1 MHAQDLHTCS
11 VPVADQISAVPAYP
25 NNNLIAAGMKACACH
40 ADAAL
45 ALEEKGLAFTFSAVR
60 AAYAAGGDCESDVR
74 VDVRNLAAFV
84 RDPAACV
91 TCFLLPLTCTLHL
104 QSQVILLLS
113 RH

>member
-1 MHAQDLHTCS
+1 MCIQITQQARPCNPTQAI
-11 VPVADQISAVPAYP
+11 PADST
-25 NNNLIAAGMKACACH
+25 
-40 ADAAL
+40 L

-91 TCFLLPLTCTLHL
+91 TCFLLPLSCTMHL
-104 QSQVILLLS
+104 KSQV
-113 RH
+113 RPAT

>member
-1 MHAQDLHTCS
+1 M
-11 VPVADQISAVPAYP
+11 
-25 NNNLIAAGMKACACH
+25 
-40 ADAAL
+40 
-45 ALEEKGLAFTFSAVR
+45 AFTFSAVR

-104 QSQVILLLS
+104 QSQVYFWGLLLMPKHLVVEAVMPCTWQQLLS
-113 RH
+113 CPW

>member
-1 MHAQDLHTCS
+1 MTVMCL
-11 VPVADQISAVPAYP
+11 
-25 NNNLIAAGMKACACH
+25 NRH

>member
-1 MHAQDLHTCS
+1 M
-11 VPVADQISAVPAYP
+11 
-25 NNNLIAAGMKACACH
+25 
-40 ADAAL
+40 

-104 QSQVILLLS
+104 QSQVYFWGLLLMPKHLVVEAVMPCTWQQLLS
-113 RH
+113 CPW